1 MSIKL
6 ITLKTNH
13 TLLAEVSED
22 KEIFKLKEPVQ
33 VVSVPPRTQGEQG
46 GIAFSPFL
54 EFSEDFKTGITIYKM
69 DVLAVTTPVVE
80 LLNQYNTIFG
90 SGIQIASATAI
101 K

>member
-1 MSIKL
+1 MAVKL

-13 TLLAEVSED
+13 TIMADVVED

-33 VVSVPPRTQGEQG
+33 IVGVPPRAQGEPG

-54 EFSEDFKTGITIYKM
+54 EYCEEFKSGITIYKM
-69 DVLAVTTPVVE
+69 DVLSVTTPVTE

-90 SGIQIASATAI
+90 SGIQIASSI